1 MYLSDMS
8 GEKQLLVGFLSALL
22 ELEGFLTFEKT
33 GIWRSLQMLSGT
45 LNLVGLLLV
54 SSSLELCLKR
64 LIQAQRIKGE
74 GQRDTLVKDGF
85 QRKKASW

>member
-33 GIWRSLQMLSGT
+33 GLWRSLQVLSGT
-45 LNLVGLLLV
+45 LRLVGLLLV
-54 SSSLELCLKR
+54 VSSLGLCY
-64 LIQAQRIKGE
+64 
-74 GQRDTLVKDGF
+74 
-85 QRKKASW
+85 

>member
-1 MYLSDMS
+1 
-8 GEKQLLVGFLSALL
+8 
-22 ELEGFLTFEKT
+22 
-33 GIWRSLQMLSGT
+33 MLSGT

-54 SSSLELCLKR
+54 ASSLGLCLKR

-85 QRKKASW
+85 QRKMASW